1 MNDFSGIAKML
12 IGVGVFIVLM
22 GLLLLLVSKVSGLSG
37 IGRLPGD
44 FYFRKGN
51 FTFYFPLATSI
62 ILSLVLTVLLN
73 LFFRR

>member
-12 IGVGVFIVLM
+12 IGLGFFLILM
-22 GLLLLLVSKVSGLSG
+22 GGLFLLIGKISG

-44 FYFRKGN
+44 IFFRKGN
-51 FTFYFPLATSI
+51 FTFYFPLATSLL
-62 ILSLVLTVLLN
+62 LSLLLTVLLN